1 MTCHLEAG
9 SEPTSRTGSFEVW
22 LPGPRGRT
30 GCRFPVADDRGA
42 LGDQRGRAPDLDRS
56 AKRCPE
62 ERMPKDHRGGEQ
74 EPARGERT
82 EPPPPGGG
90 EEHARLVRAALDGV
104 PERVEQL
111 ADLGGGVHERTLPSA
126 LGPANEAPNGEELI
140 RPLRGTRRRGRSR
153 SGPRARARA
162 SRGAGGRGR
171 RPSASRRKSRTPRP
185 PGAVPAA

>member
-126 LGPANEAPNGEELI
+126 LGPANEAPNGEEPHTSAARYPTPRTVSI
-140 RPLRGTRRRGRSR
+140 RPSCAGPSFARSR
-153 SGPRARARA
+153 
-162 SRGAGGRGR
+162 
-171 RPSASRRKSRTPRP
+171 RTWTSTVRVP
-185 PGAVPAA
+185 P